1 MQSQTL
7 DRPAAPG
14 NAPKVARPEAECNPP
29 PEGRAQDDE
38 PDAREILEGWVVQIP
53 SRLVNVDLGAVIVW
67 AVSTAW
73 RYRGIPGP
81 PGVGWAKLA
90 GVPPRTWQ
98 RWRTLAIGLGLIEM
112 RGARIAPLARL
123 EPGEQFA
130 RVPLAILIDK
140 QLSRTAR
147 RGYIALALFRT
158 GLGYSRA
165 SVRTLSR
172 ASGLNR
178 GNVQKGL
185 RELENRF
192 HITACGATGRGVQRY
207 FLGGQTTPA
216 APDSGTKNTPKSTES
231 YPPYPQNG
239 QKRCPSQGSKSAK
252 NDAPQGSKSA
262 KNDAPNRPKTM
273 PLLQENKNLSLQK
286 GRAPPA
292 PPDSQ
297 APRGPT
303 KAEARCTLNRFGM
316 RGAGVD
322 FGKPAKSGPQGKA
335 KPVEEPPSK
344 PKWRP
349 LRHGQALE
357 KNWTAETERLGGA
370 GLFQTVKNA
379 VPQLPR
385 RKEVAK

>member
-1 MQSQTL
+1 
-7 DRPAAPG
+7 
-14 NAPKVARPEAECNPP
+14 
-29 PEGRAQDDE
+29 
-38 PDAREILEGWVVQIP
+38 
-53 SRLVNVDLGAVIVW
+53 
-67 AVSTAW
+67 
-73 RYRGIPGP
+73 
-81 PGVGWAKLA
+81 
-90 GVPPRTWQ
+90 
-98 RWRTLAIGLGLIEM
+98 M

-239 QKRCPSQGSKSAK
+239 QKRCHSQRAAFWATTMPHRAAK
-252 NDAPQGSKSA
+252 WA

-273 PLLQENKNLSLQK
+273 PLLHESFKNLRISE
-286 GRAPPA
+286 RAA
-292 PPDSQ
+292 RRLCRLHSQ
-297 APRGPT
+297 PPRGHT
-303 KAEARCTLNRFGM
+303 KAEARCTCSTCSALKA
-316 RGAGVD
+316 AGVD
-322 FGKPAKSGPQGKA
+322 FGKPAAKSCPQGKGEA
-335 KPVEEPPSK
+335 GGGTTYETALATTAPRWARPSRKTTGRPKPSGLAALACFRPTSRTMLLC
-344 PKWRP
+344 PKYREGKQVAMMTYPQWR
-349 LRHGQALE
+349 
-357 KNWTAETERLGGA
+357 TS
-370 GLFQTVKNA
+370 LFFA
-379 VPQLPR
+379 R
-385 RKEVAK
+385 